1 MSSKKV
7 TKNRWR
13 KPRKSYQ
20 CGLHM
25 LLVFMRNCNNK
36 LDTTSAGDCTVHIKK
51 NKKTAGIEVKIRT
64 PSAHLLRSGGE
75 ASGCP

>member
-1 MSSKKV
+1 
-7 TKNRWR
+7 
-13 KPRKSYQ
+13 
-20 CGLHM
+20 M
-25 LLVFMRNCNNK
+25 LLVFMRNSNNK
-36 LDTTSAGDCTVHIKK
+36 LDTTSAGDCTVYIKK